1 MMHYLPLLGL
11 ALVLK
16 VSVVALFGGP
26 RRVWA
31 FAKDFVTI
39 GEDHWTWTTRTGEWF
54 EDAEVEAI
62 EQGELVLKHRYGQV
76 RLAIDRLSEKSRHLL
91 TQTGI
96 WADYL
101 ASVPTE
107 GRITPFVLQPMSA
120 EAA

>member
-1 MMHYLPLLGL
+1 MHYLPLLGL
-11 ALVLK
+11 LIVLK
-16 VSVVALFGGP
+16 VAVVFMLGGP
-26 RRVWA
+26 RRVWS
-31 FAKDFVTI
+31 FAKDCVTI

-62 EQGELVLKHRYGQV
+62 EQGELVLKHRYGMV
-76 RLAIDRLSEKSRHLL
+76 RVAIDRLSEKSRHLL
-91 TQTGI
+91 HQTGK

-107 GRITPFVLQPMSA
+107 GKITPFVLEPVTA